1 MSPALTRLNRPPTR
15 RTPTCEGTIMD
26 ARMGWLALLLA
37 GSLATGAAVTAP
49 REKAPA
55 RTMKAFGSEREFE
68 ATLTQWRVKAER
80 ERRFADKMAMAA
92 PPAAVAA
99 SAESTSLDS
108 VSVAGTALQ
117 AEGSITNIQTT
128 GVDEGDIVKKHGDHL
143 IVLRRG
149 RLFTIR
155 IGSDALQPVSAVDAH
170 APDADP
176 SGTWYDE
183 MLVSDGT
190 VVVIGYSY
198 ARGGTEIGLFDL
210 DASGGLRYR
219 ATYQLRSNDYYSAR
233 NYASRLIGNRLVFY
247 TPLQVNPWRLDSS
260 AFLPALRHWRH
271 DATPRDFKRILPATR
286 IYRTDANLD
295 LDQGVALHTV
305 SVCDLSTAPMHCEST
320 AVLGPSGHVFY
331 VSEDSVYVWATQWSH
346 ATAKPNASSV
356 FRIPLDGSAP
366 SALKAS
372 GSPIDQMSFLQRDGY
387 LNVLVGSESDGEG
400 MWASGSRAGELALLR
415 VPLGDFGDGS
425 TAARSDDYRFLPGLN
440 LDDHELHN
448 RYVGDWL
455 IVGAGDSWGDRADGA
470 SHQAQAVR
478 YAGPD
483 PIQTLRLGHA
493 VERIDALG
501 RDAVLVGNRGDDL
514 HFTSVRLGETAR
526 PASVYVQ
533 RDAAQGDERTHGF
546 FYKPRSEDEGIVG
559 LPIVGRDDSASVL
572 YLRNRA
578 LRLDRFGRLDAAP
591 RRNQVDDGCK
601 ASCVDWYGNARPI
614 FIGERTFAL
623 LGYELV
629 EGRLVE
635 GVGGEPGIRE
645 RRRVDFSPTAPVAR

>member
-1 MSPALTRLNRPPTR
+1 M
-15 RTPTCEGTIMD
+15 G
-26 ARMGWLALLLA
+26 ARMGWLALWLA
-37 GSLATGAAVTAP
+37 GSFATAAAMTVP
-49 REKAPA
+49 SEKAPA

-68 ATLTQWRVKAER
+68 AVLAQWRMKAER
-80 ERRFADKMAMAA
+80 QRRAADKMVMAA
-92 PPAAVAA
+92 PPAPAAA
-99 SAESTSLDS
+99 SAEATSLDT
-108 VSVAGTALQ
+108 VTLVGTGSATDS
-117 AEGSITNIQTT
+117 SITNVQTA

-155 IGSDALQPVSAVDAH
+155 IGGDALRPVSAVNAY

-176 SGTWYDE
+176 NGTWYDE
-183 MLVSDGT
+183 MLVSDDT

-210 DASGGLRYR
+210 DVNGGLRYR

-233 NYASRLIGNRLVFY
+233 NYASRLIGNRLIFY
-247 TPLQVNPWRLDSS
+247 TPLQINPWQLDRT

-271 DATPRDFKRILPATR
+271 DATPQDFKRILPATR
-286 IYRTDANLD
+286 IHRTDAELD
-295 LDQGVALHTV
+295 LDDGVALHTV
-305 SVCDLSTAPMHCEST
+305 SVCDLSIAPMRCEST

-331 VSEDSVYVWATQWSH
+331 VSQDAVYVWATQWSH
-346 ATAKPNASSV
+346 AAKKQNASSV

-387 LNVLVGSESDGEG
+387 LNVLVDSESDGEG
-400 MWASGSRAGELALLR
+400 MWASNSRAGELALLR
-415 VPLGDFGDGS
+415 VPLGDFGDGTS
-425 TAARSDDYRFLPGLN
+425 AARSDDYRPLPGLN
-440 LDDHELHN
+440 LDNHDLHN

-455 IVGAGDSWGDRADGA
+455 VIGAGDSWGNRPDGA

-478 YAGPD
+478 YAGRGPV
-483 PIQTLRLGHA
+483 QTLGLGHT

-514 HFTSVRLGETAR
+514 HFTSVRLGDTAR

-559 LPIVGRDDSASVL
+559 LPIVGRDDSAAVL
-572 YLRNRA
+572 YLHNRG
-578 LRLDRFGRLDAAP
+578 LRLDRFGRLDAA
-591 RRNQVDDGCK
+591 RRRSQVDDGCK

-614 FIGERTFAL
+614 FIGDRTFAL

-629 EGRLVE
+629 EGRIVE
-635 GVGGEPGIRE
+635 GMGGEHTIRE
-645 RRRVDFSPTAPVAR
+645 RRRVDFTPTASVAR